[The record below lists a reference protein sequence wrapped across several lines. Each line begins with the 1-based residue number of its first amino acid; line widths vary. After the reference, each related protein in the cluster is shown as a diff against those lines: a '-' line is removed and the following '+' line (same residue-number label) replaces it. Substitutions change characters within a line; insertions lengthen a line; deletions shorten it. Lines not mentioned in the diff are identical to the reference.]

1 MKNTPAQKKSV
12 LAYLRQGYS
21 ITPMKALQMFRIN
34 CLAER
39 IRDLRRDGWGIKTDI
54 ITTPSGKRI
63 ARYSLTDPAQNEPT
77 CVPIPGR
84 KPKQPITMLTATA
97 TKHFGLPSLNQPEGT
112 ILVQPGDQLTVGA
125 YIYPADSDSY
135 PSKEVRVAMK
145 GDGMGFIDVS
155 WVKVETPFSY
165 R

>member
-84 KPKQPITMLTATA
+84 KAKPATSA
-97 TKHFGLPSLNQPEGT
+97 IIAQVERELEHTRAGDAWKEGARWALEE
-112 ILVQPGDQLTVGA
+112 IKKRQ
-125 YIYPADSDSY
+125 
-135 PSKEVRVAMK
+135 
-145 GDGMGFIDVS
+145 
-155 WVKVETPFSY
+155 
-165 R
+165 